1 MLSPAG
7 GKRRPKEMSN
17 KGIISKPASEK
28 KINRKNIDLTEW
40 NYVCTFGSC
49 LIYANGDRRRL
60 IKVVTGEI
68 AFEYTIG
75 IYDTALNKNSNI
87 SRVRERERN
96 VRL

>member
-1 MLSPAG
+1 
-7 GKRRPKEMSN
+7 MSN
-17 KGIISKPASEK
+17 KGISSKRASEK

-75 IYDTALNKNSNI
+75 IYDTALNINRIKTEI
-87 SRVRERERN
+87 RKGERN

>member
-1 MLSPAG
+1 
-7 GKRRPKEMSN
+7 MSN
-17 KGIISKPASEK
+17 KGISSKPASEK
-28 KINRKNIDLTEW
+28 KINRKNIDLTDW

-60 IKVVTGEI
+60 INIITGEI

-75 IYDTALNKNSNI
+75 IDDTAPNI
-87 SRVRERERN
+87 NRIKTEIREGERN